1 MQTTKTYETSNCS
14 EAQIGVDW
22 YALYTKHRHE
32 KVIAR
37 NLTYKGFESF
47 VPLYEAA
54 RNWKDR
60 VKQIDMPL
68 FPCYVFFR
76 GDLERRLEIA
86 KIPGIFSL
94 VSNGGRPNPIL
105 ASEIDNIRRAAGSG
119 ARLEPHPFLS
129 CGDRVRVKCGPLAGI
144 EGILVRKKS
153 VYRLVLTVEMLGK
166 AAALEVDAVLIERL
180 NNNKPAQKFGGR
192 FDGYIEDNSNV
203 RTASA

>member
-1 MQTTKTYETSNCS
+1 MTETCETSGS
-14 EAQIGVDW
+14 GEAEVGTNW

-37 NLTYKGFESF
+37 NLTYKGFETF

-60 VKQIDMPL
+60 VKQIYIPL

-76 GDLERRLEIA
+76 GDLERRLDIV

-94 VSNGGRPNPIL
+94 VSSGNRATAIL
-105 ASEIDNIRRAAGSG
+105 ASEIESIRRAAGTG
-119 ARLEPHPFLS
+119 AHLEPHPFLS
-129 CGDRVRVKCGPLAGI
+129 CGDRVRVKCGPLLGI

-153 VYRLVLTVEMLGK
+153 VYRLVLTIEMLGK
-166 AAALEVDAVLIERL
+166 AAAVEVDAVLIERL
-180 NNNKPAQKFGGR
+180 NSTTPAQKFAGR
-192 FDGYIEDNSNV
+192 FDAYIEHGSDV
-203 RTASA
+203 RRASA

>member
-1 MQTTKTYETSNCS
+1 MTKTDAIFGCS
-14 EAQIGVDW
+14 EAQIGGDW

-37 NLTYKGFESF
+37 NLTYKGFETF

-60 VKQIDMPL
+60 VKQIYMPL

-76 GDLERRLEIA
+76 GDLERRPDIV

-94 VSNGGRPNPIL
+94 VSNGGRPTAIL
-105 ASEIDNIRRAAGSG
+105 ASEIESIRRAAGSG

-192 FDGYIEDNSNV
+192 FDDYIEDNSNV